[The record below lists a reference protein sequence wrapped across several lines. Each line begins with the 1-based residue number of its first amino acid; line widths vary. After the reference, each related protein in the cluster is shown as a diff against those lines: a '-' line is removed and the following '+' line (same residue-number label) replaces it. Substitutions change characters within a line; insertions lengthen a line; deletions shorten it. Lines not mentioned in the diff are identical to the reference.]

1 MGGFGRG
8 LVIRDS
14 DKVLALRAFDDV
26 TRFCVVNGK
35 AMLANFGSSR
45 CCIKID
51 GRITNKFNRHA
62 DDVQSLT
69 AGQNIYVNLPITFLT
84 SELLLPQH
92 PWLCI
97 IG

>member
-14 DKVLALRAFDDV
+14 DKVLAFRAFDDLA
-26 TRFCVVNGK
+26 RFFIVDRK
-35 AMLANFGSSR
+35 AMVANCGSSG

-51 GRITNKFNRHA
+51 GGVTNKFNRHA
-62 DDVQSLT
+62 DNVQSLT
-69 AGQNIYVNLPITFLT
+69 AGQNIYVSLPITFLT
-84 SELLLPQH
+84 SELLLPRH
-92 PWLCI
+92 PWLRI